1 MRFAAVCVR
10 VSQRVSIIDLS
21 FECGYDI
28 DNIDFCDMPTIRLL
42 LFDNVS
48 VVVYS
53 VQILWFCWIALK

>member
-1 MRFAAVCVR
+1 MSFAAVYVR

-48 VVVYS
+48 VFVYFE
-53 VQILWFCWIALK
+53 QICGFVGLP